1 MAFSF
6 FDGSPLNFLKLRQD
20 HREPCQSDLF
30 LKESKSRTSL
40 ERVMKSP
47 TDMLA
52 TDLRRMAGVIPV
64 GWRAV
69 IVMAVTVIVFPV
81 LITVFILDALTY
93 DMPGIR
99 NPVRKTFDWLSRWIL
114 HTPQH
119 TRTVRRPAR
128 HFSKPAGQT
137 T

>member
-1 MAFSF
+1 
-6 FDGSPLNFLKLRQD
+6 LK
-20 HREPCQSDLF
+20 QS
-30 LKESKSRTSL
+30 KPRPPQ

-52 TDLRRMAGVIPV
+52 TDLRRMAGAIPV

-69 IVMAVTVIVFPV
+69 VVMVATIVVFPI
-81 LITVFILDALTY
+81 LISVFILDALTY

-99 NPVRKTFDWLSRWIL
+99 NPVRKAFDWLSRWIL

-119 TRTVRRPAR
+119 TRVARRPAR
-128 HFSKPAGQT
+128 HFTKPAGQT